1 MSHEQ
6 LESQLSA
13 MYDGELPAAECELLS
28 RRLARE
34 ELLRARWSRYAMIG
48 AVMRSEPVA
57 AVSGDFARRVSSVIA
72 ADSGRF
78 RLRRVA
84 VQWWKPASGAALV
97 AGVAGIAILVL
108 RSGLPLQA
116 PALAAV
122 QPSAA
127 APAIVAQPLLAVRP
141 DSGYAL
147 AAAPSREPASYV
159 VPPRS
164 LGADVDVPASLAS
177 FVVAHSEYSPPLV
190 RRHLLSA
197 WIGNDLVQTTPPS
210 SSVLFNDAGAAPPA
224 NGPN

>member
-57 AVSGDFARRVSSVIA
+57 AVSGDFARRVSNVIA
-72 ADSGRF
+72 ADASRF
-78 RLRRVA
+78 SVRRLA
-84 VQWWKPASGAALV
+84 TNWWKPASGAALA

-108 RSGLPLQA
+108 RSGLPVQSPTVAAVRPAVA
-116 PALAAV
+116 PA
-122 QPSAA
+122 SA
-127 APAIVAQPLLAVRP
+127 AQPLTTVRP

-147 AAAPSREPASYV
+147 ATPTSREPASYV

-164 LGADVDVPASLAS
+164 SGTDVDVPASLAS

-224 NGPN
+224 NGSN

>member
-1 MSHEQ
+1 MKEIYHIDAANIMHEVI
-6 LESQLSA
+6 
-13 MYDGELPAAECELLS
+13 DGEVVVVNLENGTYYSLDGVGADLWV
-28 RRLARE
+28 RLADGSTLE
-34 ELLRARWSRYAMIG
+34 
-48 AVMRSEPVA
+48 
-57 AVSGDFARRVSSVIA
+57 
-72 ADSGRF
+72 
-78 RLRRVA
+78 
-84 VQWWKPASGAALV
+84 ALV

-164 LGADVDVPASLAS
+164 LGGDVDVPASLAS

-210 SSVLFNDAGAAPPA
+210 SSVLFNDAGAVPPA
-224 NGPN
+224 NGTN

>member
-1 MSHEQ
+1 
-6 LESQLSA
+6 

-57 AVSGDFARRVSSVIA
+57 AVSGDFARRVSSQIA
-72 ADSGRF
+72 ADARRF
-78 RLRRVA
+78 SVRRLA
-84 VQWWKPASGAALV
+84 ANWWKPASGAALA
-97 AGVAGIAILVL
+97 AGVAGVAILVL
-108 RSGLPLQA
+108 RSGLPVQA

-122 QPSAA
+122 QPAA
-127 APAIVAQPLLAVRP
+127 VPAIAAQPLSTVRP
-141 DSGYAL
+141 DSGFAL
-147 AAAPSREPASYV
+147 AVPPSREPASYV

-164 LGADVDVPASLAS
+164 LGDDVDVPASLAS

-197 WIGNDLVQTTPPS
+197 WIGNDLVQTTPN